1 MAGEMSPEPLPLF
14 PADDDPAE
22 RRRHDLLE
30 RLDWVI
36 LRRLEELPDTL
47 VAALRAQGVVCDRTS
62 SPHDL
67 AGQLGGGRP
76 ERRAAAS

>member
-1 MAGEMSPEPLPLF
+1 MEGEMNSEPLPLF
-14 PADDDPAE
+14 PPGDDPAE

-36 LRRLEELPDTL
+36 RRRLEELPDTL

-62 SPHDL
+62 SPEDL
-67 AGQLGGGRP
+67 AGRLGGVRP
-76 ERRAAAS
+76 ESRAAAS

>member
-1 MAGEMSPEPLPLF
+1 MTSDLLPLF
-14 PADDDPAE
+14 PPDDDPAE

-36 LRRLEELPDTL
+36 RRRLDELPDTL
-47 VAALRAQGVVCDRTS
+47 VAALRAQGIVCDRAS
-62 SPHDL
+62 SPQHL
-67 AGQLGGGRP
+67 AGRLRGDQP